1 MSKIGPKVINRE
13 GFELMKV
20 FATKYAL
27 SIGIEEFET
36 DWSEKNPSMV
46 GKKNTHGLAYYHGE
60 GRDWHRTRD
69 AAVKRANAMRV
80 KKIASLKKQIDKL
93 EALAFK

>member
-1 MSKIGPKVINRE
+1 
-13 GFELMKV
+13 MKV

-27 SIGIEEFET
+27 SIGIEEFEA
-36 DWSEKNPSMV
+36 DWNENVPSMV
-46 GKKNTHGLAYYHGE
+46 TKKSDRWHACSYHGE
-60 GRDWHRTRD
+60 GRDWHRTRE

-93 EALAFK
+93 EAQAFK